1 MTWRT
6 LRRAAANFSSPAGG
20 STFSRKT
27 LVVQF
32 EHCGGAGGF
41 ACQGE
46 LCSPAANFSS
56 PAFLLVS
63 FLLSMTLPA
72 QSATEGVSH
81 DLARQRAARIS
92 DVGYRLSLDLAPG
105 ADRLPGREEITFQLS
120 AAHDPIALDFRDG
133 STTHISVN
141 GAPAETESANGHIVI
156 PGRFFTTGPNTIAL
170 SFESAIATSGRAIT
184 RYRDSDDGAEYIYS
198 LFVPMDASQAFP
210 CFDQPDLKARFDFD
224 ITAPDNWTVVSNT
237 RIEHAEPAKPGFR
250 RTDFAETRPLPTY
263 LFAFAAG
270 PFRMIP
276 GEGFRLYVR
285 QSKFDRASQEA
296 PEVLRITRAG
306 VRHMAEYFH
315 HTFPFG
321 KYDLVLIPGFA
332 FGGMEH
338 AGATFLREE
347 SVLFRSVPTAGDKI
361 QRAAL
366 ILHETAHQWFGDLV
380 TMRWFDDLWLKEG
393 FAQYM
398 AYETLATLNPPDE
411 IWKRFYQSFKPAAYA
426 IDATQ
431 GTTPIHQEIPNLKDA
446 KSAYGAIVYSKTPG
460 LLRQLSYVIGETAFR
475 DGVRLFLQEH
485 AYGNAEWSDLI
496 HAYERASGKPLQ
508 AWADAWIKQRG
519 MPQVDVAWSCNG
531 GSIDRF
537 TLRQKDVLS
546 EGHLWP
552 IRTELLLAYDEG
564 APLTI
569 PAQLLD
575 SEAAIPEAVG
585 KPCPAWVLANNRD
598 YAYGRFLLDERSLH
612 RTELAGGSACPTAV
626 NNPFQRALIWGA
638 LWDAVREMQM
648 SPSSYLHLAIRAL
661 PAETDEALTQSVL
674 AHATTAFQR
683 YLSDPQRSSLATD
696 LEALLESR
704 VDNAPDLS
712 LRILYYRAFRSVAVT
727 PPALARLKSLLAGKS
742 TVPGLEIK
750 PLDRWIMIEALLA
763 HADPEAPAL
772 FRAEQQRDSTGD
784 GRKYAY
790 VAGAAQPDDA
800 TKKHYF
806 DDYCNN
812 RALPEDWV
820 QQSLEAFNY
829 WNQSALTLPYLEPA
843 LNSLPQF
850 KRDRKIFFVLAWLN
864 AFIGGQQS
872 ESAAREVRRWLE
884 KHPPEPDLARKVLEV
899 LDELDRTVRIRAR
912 YGS

>member
-1 MTWRT
+1 MS
-6 LRRAAANFSSPAGG
+6 L
-20 STFSRKT
+20 
-27 LVVQF
+27 Q
-32 EHCGGAGGF
+32 
-41 ACQGE
+41 
-46 LCSPAANFSS
+46 
-56 PAFLLVS
+56 
-63 FLLSMTLPA
+63 A
-72 QSATEGVSH
+72 QSPTEGISH
-81 DLARQRAARIS
+81 ELARQRAARIS
-92 DVGYRLSLDLAPG
+92 DVKYRLSLDLVPD
-105 ADRLPGREEITFQLS
+105 ADRLPGREEISFQL
-120 AAHDPIALDFRDG
+120 AAANDPVVLDFRDG
-133 STTHISVN
+133 TFSNVSVN
-141 GAPAETESANGHIVI
+141 GAHAEAESRNGHII
-156 PGRFFTTGPNTIAL
+156 LPGRYFTTGSNTIAL
-170 SFESAIATSGRAIT
+170 SFESGIATSGRAIT
-184 RYRDSDDGAEYIYS
+184 RYRDSDDGAEYVYS

-210 CFDQPDLKARFDFD
+210 CFDQPDLKARFDLD
-224 ITAPDNWTVVSNT
+224 ITAPDNWTAVSNT
-237 RIEHAEPAKPGFR
+237 RIEGAAPARPGFR
-250 RTDFAETRPLPTY
+250 HTDFAETRPLPTY

-276 GEGFRLYVR
+276 GEGFRLFVR

-296 PEVLRITRAG
+296 PEVLRIARAG
-306 VRHMAEYFH
+306 VRHMAEYFRQPY
-315 HTFPFG
+315 PFG
-321 KYDLVLIPGFA
+321 KYDLILIPGFA

-398 AYETLATLNPPDE
+398 AYETLATLYPPDE

-485 AYGNAEWSDLI
+485 AYENAEWSDLI

-519 MPQVDVAWSCNG
+519 MPQVDVAWSCAEG
-531 GSIDRF
+531 RIDRF
-537 TLRQKDVLS
+537 TLRQKDVLG

-552 IRTELLLAYDEG
+552 IRTELLLAYNEG
-564 APLTI
+564 TPLTI
-569 PAQLLD
+569 PADLLD
-575 SEAAIPEAVG
+575 AEAPVPEAVG

-612 RTELAGGSACPTAV
+612 ALTKVGQALPPA
-626 NNPFQRALIWGA
+626 NPFERALIWGA

-648 SPSSYLHLAIRAL
+648 SPSDYLHLAIRAL
-661 PAETDEALTQSVL
+661 PKETDEALTQSVL

-683 YLSDPQRSSLATD
+683 YLSDAQRSSLARE
-696 LEALLESR
+696 LEDLLEQR
-704 VDNAPDLS
+704 TEDAPDLS

-727 PPALARLKSLLAGKS
+727 PPALTHLKSLLVGKS

-772 FRAEQQRDSTGD
+772 FHSEQERDSTGD

-790 VAGAAQPDDA
+790 VSGAAQPDA
-800 TKKHYF
+800 AIKKRYF
-806 DDYCNN
+806 DDYREN
-812 RALPEDWV
+812 RTLSEDWV

-843 LNSLPQF
+843 LASLPQI

-872 ESAAREVRRWLE
+872 ESAAREVRQWLQA
-884 KHPPEPDLARKVLEV
+884 HPPEPDLARKVLEV

-912 YGS
+912 RGS